1 MGDVRKGQVVERR
14 PVSHGRELKKS
25 MTNTEN
31 IQPPG
36 TPPVALQRA
45 SSATVRVQLTM
56 RILEY
61 HTFEREV
68 NKADFERARK
78 HGDVMHWLDEQ
89 FRDDPMP
96 DSDINT
102 ESCELD
108 AWELL
113 NH

>member
-1 MGDVRKGQVVERR
+1 
-14 PVSHGRELKKS
+14 
-25 MTNTEN
+25 
-31 IQPPG
+31 
-36 TPPVALQRA
+36 
-45 SSATVRVQLTM
+45 M

-68 NKADFERARK
+68 NKADFDRARK

-89 FRDDPMP
+89 FRDDGMA

-113 NH
+113 KSPNAKADLPPTGARQPRSGPASGNGG